1 MEGTEGTEVTTV
13 TKAFVRIVGV
23 LKNFC
28 SGNISK
34 EISTFFKNNFSWEH
48 LRGHF
53 KMKTVWWKLLMKLH
67 CKQHVKTRKIA
78 ETLIRLS
85 LECV

>member
-34 EISTFFKNNFSWEH
+34 EISTFFKNNFS
-48 LRGHF
+48 
-53 KMKTVWWKLLMKLH
+53 
-67 CKQHVKTRKIA
+67 
-78 ETLIRLS
+78 
-85 LECV
+85 